1 MSSKVDNEKPADK
14 SKDYREAVEERVKK
28 EAEVLAA
35 AKETKGTGGDPQDE
49 KITSKFIQQC
59 LGANELGDGMLYAAI
74 HKNKFLY
81 NKSTGSWMEWTG
93 HHWCDDI
100 RAKSL
105 AAVEKVALRYL
116 EESQKVGN
124 DIGLA
129 VKNDNKEAVASL
141 QKFQDQI
148 HKRIFRL
155 RSDRGRTNCLKF
167 AFTNPVNAL
176 DITSEHLDTNPW
188 LFGCKNGV
196 IDLRTGRLRPG
207 RQDDYISMASSI
219 EFMGIETPAP
229 NWEEFLIQIFN
240 EHQSLVDYV
249 GRVFGYSM
257 VGKVVEHFLP
267 ILWGRGWNG
276 KGTLIEIIA
285 YVMGDLAS
293 PIQSEMLLDQSHGKS
308 AGSASP
314 EVMGL
319 RGLRLAY
326 ASETEQGR
334 RFSTSKVKWLTGG
347 DTLKGRFLYDKRD
360 VKFSPSHMLTLMTNN
375 KPNVLEDDYAFWQ
388 RVHLV
393 PFELSF
399 VTGKPDDENERP
411 ADKNLY
417 EKLLAEAPG
426 ILAWL
431 IKGCL
436 EWQSRGLDPPP
447 RVIKASKEYRQD
459 EDLLGHFIEDCCYT
473 DPQAETPAKDLYDA
487 FKKWWEEN
495 VSRKVLSQKR
505 WGGMMVKKFG
515 RRRSGTYRYLGIG
528 LNDEIWP

>member
-1 MSSKVDNEKPADK
+1 MSSKIDNDKPDDGH
-14 SKDYREAVEERVKK
+14 DYRKLVEERVKE
-28 EAEVLAA
+28 EAASLAA
-35 AKETKGTGGDPQDE
+35 AKKTKDAGGDRHE
-49 KITSKFIQQC
+49 GKITSKFVQEC
-59 LGANELGDGMLYAAI
+59 LYANELGDGMLYAAI
-74 HKNKFLY
+74 HKDKFLY
-81 NKSTGSWMEWTG
+81 NKSTESWMEWTD
-93 HHWCDDI
+93 HHWNDDVK
-100 RAKSL
+100 AKSVS
-105 AAVEKVALRYL
+105 AVEKCALKYL
-116 EESQKVGN
+116 EE
-124 DIGLA
+124 A
-129 VKNDNKEAVASL
+129 EAVGGQISLAMKEGDKEEVVTSL
-141 QKFQDQI
+141 QKRQENI
-148 HKRIFRL
+148 HKRVWRI
-155 RSDRGRTNCLKF
+155 RSDRGRNNCLKF
-167 AFTNPVNAL
+167 AHTNPVNAL
-176 DITSEHLDTNPW
+176 DITSEQLDTNPW
-188 LFGCKNGV
+188 LFGCQNGV
-196 IDLRTGRLRPG
+196 IDLRTGVLRPG

-219 EFMGIETPAP
+219 EFLGIETPAP
-229 NWEEFLIQIFN
+229 NWENFLIQIFN

-293 PIQSEMLLDQSHGKS
+293 PIQSELLLDQSHGKS

-314 EVMGL
+314 EIMGL

-360 VKFSPSHMLTLMTNN
+360 VKFKPGHTLVLMTNN
-375 KPNVLEDDYAFWQ
+375 KPNVIEDDYAFWQ

-431 IKGCL
+431 VRGCL
-436 EWQSRGLDPPP
+436 QWQGQGLDPPP

-459 EDLLGHFIEDCCYT
+459 EDLLGHFIEDCCYV
-473 DPQAETPAKDLYDA
+473 DSGAETPAKDLYDA
-487 FKKWWEEN
+487 FKRWWGEN

-505 WGGMMVKKFG
+505 FGGMMVKKFG
-515 RRRSGTYRYLGIG
+515 RRRSGTYKYLGIG

>member
-1 MSSKVDNEKPADK
+1 MNNDEMRRQV
-14 SKDYREAVEERVKK
+14 EARVKK
-28 EAEVLAA
+28 EAEDLAA
-35 AKETKGTGGDPQDE
+35 ADKKKGSAGGDRRDG
-49 KITSKFIQQC
+49 KITSKFVQEC
-59 LGANELGDGMLYAAI
+59 LYANELGDGMLYAAI
-74 HKNKFLY
+74 HKDKFLY
-81 NKSTGSWMEWTG
+81 DKSTGEWMVWAG
-93 HHWCDDI
+93 HHWEDDI

-105 AAVEKVALRYL
+105 AAVEDVALRYL

-124 DIGLA
+124 EIGLA
-129 VKNDNKEAVASL
+129 VKNEDKDSVGTL
-141 QKFQDQI
+141 QKVQENI
-148 HKRIFRL
+148 YKKIFRV

-167 AFTNPVNAL
+167 AHTNPVNGL
-176 DITSEHLDTNPW
+176 DITSKQLDTNPW

-207 RQDDYISMASSI
+207 RQDDYISRASSI
-219 EFMGIETPAP
+219 EFLGIETPAP
-229 NWEEFLIQIFN
+229 NWERFVSQIFN
-240 EHQSLVDYV
+240 EHQSLVDYM

-314 EVMGL
+314 EIMGL

-360 VKFSPSHMLTLMTNN
+360 VKFKPSHTLILMTNN
-375 KPNVLEDDYAFWQ
+375 KPNVIEDDYAFWQ

-393 PFELSF
+393 PFELL
-399 VTGKPDDENERP
+399 V
-411 ADKNLY
+411 
-417 EKLLAEAPG
+417 LLPG
-426 ILAWL
+426 SRMMKTNGLL
-431 IKGCL
+431 IRICMRSYL
-436 EWQSRGLDPPP
+436 P
-447 RVIKASKEYRQD
+447 
-459 EDLLGHFIEDCCYT
+459 
-473 DPQAETPAKDLYDA
+473 
-487 FKKWWEEN
+487 
-495 VSRKVLSQKR
+495 
-505 WGGMMVKKFG
+505 
-515 RRRSGTYRYLGIG
+515 RRRAYL
-528 LNDEIWP
+528 LF